1 MDQEYR
7 TQFLSSKCL
16 LSSVGLSEMGK
27 RHLYQTKLQMHPKTV
42 KGEQQKER
50 DSWAEFMRETFWR
63 WGKDSNFRQNGDFL
77 GQYESKKAFPIRG
90 FHSQNRSKTRLGVGR
105 VSWTELTTVIRVIM
119 VCSGNDGE
127 VVYCLAR
134 EQDPG
139 VSLPSLPIYLS
150 AIFHHVGA
158 SYLFNH

>member
-1 MDQEYR
+1 M
-7 TQFLSSKCL
+7 
-16 LSSVGLSEMGK
+16 
-27 RHLYQTKLQMHPKTV
+27 
-42 KGEQQKER
+42 R
-50 DSWAEFMRETFWR
+50 D
-63 WGKDSNFRQNGDFL
+63 
-77 GQYESKKAFPIRG
+77 KKALPIRG

-105 VSWTELTTVIRVIM
+105 VSWTELTAVIRVIT

-134 EQDPG
+134 EQGPG
-139 VSLPSLPIYLS
+139 VSLPSLPIYLL